1 MLKKSESVILVFLFA
16 TLLFACEESYTDQF
30 KKFEARVAANR
41 LGSSADYWVV
51 KHNALGQWEK
61 VALVFG
67 FMDDR
72 KFCGEVIELYMRRY
86 PSDRY
91 MCLPAN

>member
-1 MLKKSESVILVFLFA
+1 MNRAILIFVIAIIPMFLS
-16 TLLFACEESYTDQF
+16 ACEESYTDQF

-41 LGSSADYWVV
+41 LGSSADHWVV
-51 KHNALGQWEK
+51 KRNALGEWEK

-67 FMDDR
+67 FADDR
-72 KFCGEVIELYMRRY
+72 RFCGEVVELYMRRY